1 MKIRIRI
8 KKSKFCQSYGIFGGL
23 SDLNQQILCLDN
35 ILTLCRFD
43 FDSHSH
49 FDFNFH
55 SYEMSLILQ
64 LFLILLGPYIG
75 ILLIQYL
82 PNIKWLSPVV
92 WSYALGIIVA
102 NFKLFPVNVPVA
114 TNIGYAAI
122 LFAIPML
129 LYAIDLIAWFR
140 HARSTVFSFGLC
152 IVTGLLSSTVMAYFF
167 QDCVNETWRL
177 SAMLVG
183 VYTGGTPNLN
193 AIGLALEA
201 QESTIILLNT
211 ADSVCGAIYILF
223 LSSFAPTLLGKFLPK
238 FRRDEGA
245 GARSQETGGRS
256 EETGLRGQELGVRS
270 QFEGKASNYTF
281 DLPSF
286 LQAVGLTLL
295 IILASVGIAYLI
307 SGSLG
312 NIVWIIL
319 ALTTFSVLASLSPKV
334 RQIKG
339 TFEMGEYL
347 LLIFCVAIGM
357 LADFSKLAEEGGM
370 ILLFTAA
377 VMFSAIFLHYFL
389 AAIFRIDRDTVMI
402 TSTAAIMGPVF
413 VGQIA
418 SVIHNKQLVF
428 SGMATGLMGYAIGN
442 YLGIGLGYLLKLL
455 L

>member
-1 MKIRIRI
+1 
-8 KKSKFCQSYGIFGGL
+8 
-23 SDLNQQILCLDN
+23 
-35 ILTLCRFD
+35 
-43 FDSHSH
+43 
-49 FDFNFH
+49 
-55 SYEMSLILQ
+55 MSLILQ
-64 LFLILLGPYIG
+64 LFLIFLGPYIG
-75 ILLIQYL
+75 IRLLQYL

-102 NFKLFPVNVPVA
+102 NFHIFPVNVPVA
-114 TNIGYAAI
+114 TNVGYGAI

-129 LYAIDLIAWFR
+129 LYATDLMAWFR
-140 HARSTVFSFGLC
+140 HARSTVFSFGMC
-152 IVTGLLSSTVMAYFF
+152 IAAGLASSTVMAYFF
-167 QDCVNETWRL
+167 QDWVNDTWRL

-201 QESTIILLNT
+201 QESTIILLNA

-223 LSSFAPTLLGKFLPK
+223 LSSFAPTLLGKFLPN
-238 FRRDEGA
+238 FEET
-245 GARSQETGGRS
+245 GARSQETGDRS
-256 EETGLRGQELGVRS
+256 EELGVRS
-270 QFEGKASNYTF
+270 QGIGIGTGRKEIGVRNEDLGEKTTYTF

-286 LQAVGLTLL
+286 LQAIGLTLL

-307 SGSLG
+307 SGSLE

-319 ALTTFSVLASLSPKV
+319 SLTTFSVLASLSPKV

-357 LADFSKLAEEGGM
+357 LADFSKLAAEGGT

-442 YLGIGLGYLLKLL
+442 YLGIGLGIFIEVTTVM
-455 L
+455 